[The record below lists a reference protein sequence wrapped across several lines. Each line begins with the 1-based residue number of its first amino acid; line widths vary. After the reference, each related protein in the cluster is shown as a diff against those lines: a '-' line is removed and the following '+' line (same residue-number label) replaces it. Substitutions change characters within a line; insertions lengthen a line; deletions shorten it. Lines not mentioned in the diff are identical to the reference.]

1 MTGDD
6 KNSFHPQLHQ
16 LPPCLCFTTLKI
28 ATPSQLV
35 GQRTTQKKENSHPF
49 SEARCACWS
58 APCRPPPCPPG
69 AAHAGF
75 CSSPSCCSA
84 STSASRSSLT
94 NLLTTMRSRL
104 FRSIIVC
111 LRHARCSQL
120 QSFFFVRR
128 ASCNFLCKSSS
139 VSDSCKS
146 DCSST
151 RIFPFTLGCC
161 SALALSPVQRAGRN
175 HLPPL
180 FLLTTC
186 LLDTNITRAQKVLTI
201 SPLITFTF
209 SQICDFVS
217 FRCLHSSD
225 IKAALFGFSP
235 HPQFS

>member
-1 MTGDD
+1 MIKTPFTPNFTDYLLVCAL
-6 KNSFHPQLHQ
+6 QLS
-16 LPPCLCFTTLKI
+16 K
-28 ATPSQLV
+28 PSQLV
-35 GQRTTQKKENSHPF
+35 GQRTSPKNTKENSHPF

-120 QSFFFVRR
+120 QSFFAVRR
-128 ASCNFLCKSSS
+128 ASSNFLCKSSS

-175 HLPPL
+175 HLSAFSTHHLPSRHKHYSSSKSL
-180 FLLTTC
+180 F
-186 LLDTNITRAQKVLTI
+186 
-201 SPLITFTF
+201 FF
-209 SQICDFVS
+209 SN
-217 FRCLHSSD
+217 L
-225 IKAALFGFSP
+225 
-235 HPQFS
+235 